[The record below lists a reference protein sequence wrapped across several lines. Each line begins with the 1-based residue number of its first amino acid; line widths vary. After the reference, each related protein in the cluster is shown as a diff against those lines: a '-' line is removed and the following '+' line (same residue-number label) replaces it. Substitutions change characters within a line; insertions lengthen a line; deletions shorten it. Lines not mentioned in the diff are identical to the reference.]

1 MLSESST
8 TVVSLRR
15 SRIVRPLTQERRR
28 RFFKH
33 DEGYPGFTLN
43 FVFQKHPKFL
53 DQIEDLIYKAHKNR
67 TEKYEAIVRV
77 FEKARNE
84 IFVDSKGRFGVAA
97 RWEQIYNIDD
107 VDIDA
112 IRRHFPLNPYAA
124 KAVLLEM
131 ALVWASG
138 KLASKEPSVLMEDK
152 TAIATAEAV
161 ISNRELLAA
170 FIGGRYR
177 VNPGQAAM
185 LLARVQRIAESLHN
199 AYSKTQSL

>member
-1 MLSESST
+1 MFGGSSET
-8 TVVSLRR
+8 IVSLRR
-15 SRIVRPLTQERRR
+15 SRIVRPLAQESRR
-28 RFFKH
+28 RFTKH
-33 DEGYPGFTLN
+33 EESYPGFTLN
-43 FVFQKHPKFL
+43 FVFQRHPKFL
-53 DQIEDLIYKAHKNR
+53 DQIEDLIYKTHKNR
-67 TEKYEAIVRV
+67 TDNYEAIVRA

-84 IFVDSKGRFGVAA
+84 IFVDSKGRFGAA
-97 RWEQIYNIDD
+97 VRWKQIYNIDD
-107 VDIDA
+107 LDINA

-124 KAVLLEM
+124 KAVLIEM
-131 ALVWASG
+131 SLMWSSG
-138 KLASKEPSVLMEDK
+138 KLASKEPPIIMEDK

-185 LLARVQRIAESLHN
+185 LLARVQRIAETLHN